1 MIINQGSYMVT
12 NLCPGTYSVTFNSNG
27 TPVTLTFTITAG
39 TVSTTGA
46 QWVCDAFT
54 KYVGLDIS
62 DYTIKEYINNENTFL
77 IYIREEDLIK
87 LREDKLNILID

>member
-1 MIINQGSYMVT
+1 MYKLIVKNKEVTIIDK
-12 NLCPGTYSVTFNSNG
+12 
-27 TPVTLTFTITAG
+27 TLSKDECESIK
-39 TVSTTGA
+39 TTGA

-54 KYVGLDIS
+54 KYIGLDIS

-87 LREDKLNILID
+87 LREDKLNYLID

>member
-1 MIINQGSYMVT
+1 MYKLIVKNKEVTIIDKDLSKDD
-12 NLCPGTYSVTFNSNG
+12 CES
-27 TPVTLTFTITAG
+27 IK
-39 TVSTTGA
+39 TTGA

-54 KYVGLDIS
+54 KYIGLDIS

-87 LREDKLNILID
+87 LREDKLNYLIN